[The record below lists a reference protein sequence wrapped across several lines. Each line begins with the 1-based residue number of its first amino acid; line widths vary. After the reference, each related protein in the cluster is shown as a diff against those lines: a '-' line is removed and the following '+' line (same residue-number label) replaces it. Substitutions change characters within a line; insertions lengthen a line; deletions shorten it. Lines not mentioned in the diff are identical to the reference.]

1 LSDALTVPVSSTATA
16 VELTGITKTYPGVIA
31 NADVTV
37 RVAAGTVHAIV
48 GENGAGKSTLM
59 KILYGATR
67 PDHGTMQV
75 DGRPVTFSSPS
86 DAIDVGIGMVFQH
99 FKLAENLSVL
109 DNVILGAEPMRRS
122 RFGSIDRDLAAERI
136 TRISVQYRLAVDPH
150 AMIRD
155 LGIGARQRVELIKV
169 LFRGAKVLI
178 LDEPTAL
185 LTVHEASDLLS
196 QIRGLCQ
203 DGLTVLFISHHLD
216 EVLGVSDAITVMRRG
231 EVVATVVPAEIEQQE
246 LAVMMVGAEPA
257 ELPRRA
263 LGGTR
268 PPLLELRGLSATRDG
283 GGRIDGL
290 DLTVG
295 AGEIVGIAGVEGN
308 GQDELVEAILGV
320 LDLDQGQIVLEGED
334 LTNTATAERLR
345 MGIGCI
351 PQDRQREGVLLDQP
365 LWMSQ
370 MLGHLHDPNFRRG
383 PWLRM
388 ASVRRAAAAVVAD
401 ADVRV
406 PSIDI
411 SAAALSG
418 GNQQKFIVGRELA
431 ADPKVLIAAQPT
443 RGVDV
448 GAQRQ
453 IWTRLVEAAERGTGI
468 MIVSAD
474 LEELMSLSDR
484 IAVMARGQIVAIYDA
499 TDATVA
505 AIGSSM
511 TVGAT

>member
-1 LSDALTVPVSSTATA
+1 MSSSAA
-16 VELTGITKTYPGVIA
+16 VELTGITKTYPGVVA
-31 NADVTV
+31 NADVSVVV
-37 RVAAGTVHAIV
+37 RAGTVHAIV

-67 PDHGTMQV
+67 PDHGAMRV
-75 DGRPVTFSSPS
+75 DGMPVTFSSPA
-86 DAIDVGIGMVFQH
+86 DAIEVGIGMVFQH

-109 DNVILGAEPMRRS
+109 DNVIIGAEPMRRS
-122 RFGSIDRDLAAERI
+122 RFGSIDRDEAAARI
-136 TRISVQYRLAVDPH
+136 VEISEHYGLAVDPG

-155 LGIGARQRVELIKV
+155 LGVGTRQRVELVKV

-185 LTVHEASDLLS
+185 LTVQEASDLLAR
-196 QIRGLCQ
+196 IRDLCK

-216 EVLGVSDAITVMRRG
+216 EVIEVSDAITVMRRG
-231 EVVATVVPAEIEQQE
+231 EVVGTVAPDETEPRE

-263 LGGTR
+263 MGGER
-268 PPLLELRGLSATRDG
+268 APLLELRDLSGIGERG
-283 GGRIDGL
+283 VRLDGL

-295 AGEIVGIAGVEGN
+295 FGEIVGIAGVEGN

-320 LDLDQGQIVLEGED
+320 LDLDTGQILLDDAD
-334 LTNTATAERLR
+334 LTDAATAERLR
-345 MGIGCI
+345 AGIGCI
-351 PQDRQREGVLLDQP
+351 PQDRQREGVLLDRP

-370 MLGHLHDPNFRRG
+370 MLGHLHDPTFRRG
-383 PWLRM
+383 PWLRIG
-388 ASVRRAAAAVVAD
+388 AVRRAAAAVVAD

-406 PSIDI
+406 PSIDL

-431 ADPKVLIAAQPT
+431 AAPKLLVAAQPT

-453 IWTRLVEAAERGTGI
+453 IWTRLVQAAELGTGI
-468 MIVSAD
+468 LLVSAD
-474 LEELMSLSDR
+474 LEELMSLCDR
-484 IAVMARGQIVAIYDA
+484 IAVMVRGRIVAVHDA
-499 TDATVA
+499 ADVTVA
-505 AIGSSM
+505 AIGQSM
-511 TVGAT
+511 TAGAP